1 MLNLSNMPDL
11 SSVTKGM
18 NLKQSLTK
26 GTGSVTNNA
35 VTDSDVTVLDTSWVM
50 SRFMVPDKELPDD
63 VAKRRYWS
71 SVKFKFTSSSLGNNI
86 AINTRPQFTR
96 YADIRSGLS
105 LGHNSGNP
113 KEVNSRT
120 KEAGFGMGRYY
131 SESID
136 DNQQLVYL
144 TFGVPKFNNL
154 LSFFTRAVSYEDSY
168 IANHGRLPTGYTVGQ
183 VAGGILMLAAFP
195 LITITLWA
203 VKTITKIVLGGSTL
217 DYYYMEPTMH
227 TYWSAVNTIV
237 TNLATEMGIL
247 IPSLMEEKAD
257 TMLKE
262 NKRTGMPVQL
272 NRNDMDELR
281 KYFPTLIS
289 DNNYIDIFA
298 IATRSQTIVNQ
309 QMLLDKEKFYDMDEN
324 APLDP
329 SLTEQSLMLYNDTIA
344 SKINSTLSFNNF
356 LNIMTG
362 GGKPS
367 GDGTNNSDEKPF
379 WENKVDEQSG
389 AVQDESLPA
398 TDPNTPPTSTS
409 SAEDNRYSRST
420 KNADEYGTYP
430 NDPHAPVV
438 PDGTKSYIEK
448 AADAADAAFRD
459 GGLFAI
465 FNVDYTGSPTDSF
478 SNSLTEIESAGMIN
492 SVTSSVRNMRFNL
505 SNGNIA
511 GDTIDSLLG
520 GAKNVLMGAA
530 DSITFGLSNVV
541 AGVLGGAYVDLP
553 KVWDSSDAS
562 INQTSYS
569 IQLVSPYGN
578 PISQLQNIYIP
589 LAMLLAGA
597 LPISAGGSSHASPFL
612 CSAYSKGIQNI
623 KLGMITSLSI
633 TRGTTNLPFN
643 KNFKP
648 LAYDVSFTVSEFSNI
663 VTLPITASIFSSF
676 QASFED
682 NSPMGKYIA
691 LLSSRDIMTNKYF
704 IPKIKIKASRAAM
717 TVSQGISAAS
727 WGLRVGEF
735 TNKYL
740 GGFVNSGNLTPG
752 YNQNN

>member
-1 MLNLSNMPDL
+1 MLNLSNLPDL
-11 SSVTKGM
+11 SSVTNGI

-26 GTGSVTNNA
+26 GTGSVTNNT
-35 VTDSDVTVLDTSWVM
+35 VTDSDVTVLDNSWVM

-113 KEVNSRT
+113 KEANSRT
-120 KEAGFGMGRYY
+120 KDTGFGMGRYY

-195 LITITLWA
+195 LITITIWA
-203 VKTITKIVLGGSTL
+203 VKTITKIIVGGATL

-247 IPSLMEEKAD
+247 IPSLMDEKAD

-309 QMLLDKEKFYDMDEN
+309 QMLMDKEKFYDMDEN
-324 APLDP
+324 APFDP
-329 SLTEQSLMLYNDTIA
+329 TLNEQSLMLYNGTIA
-344 SKINSTLSFNNF
+344 NKINSALSFTNF
-356 LNIMTG
+356 LNKMTG
-362 GGKPS
+362 GGESTGGGS
-367 GDGTNNSDEKPF
+367 GEKPF

-389 AVQDESLPA
+389 AVQDESLTS
-398 TDPNTPPTSTS
+398 TDPNAPANIT
-409 SAEDNRYSRST
+409 EDSRHSRST
-420 KNADEYGTYP
+420 KNEDEYGTYP
-430 NDPHAPVV
+430 NDPYAPVV
-438 PDGTKSYIEK
+438 PEGSKSYLEK
-448 AADAADAAFRD
+448 ATDAADAAFRD

-465 FNVDYTGSPTDSF
+465 FNVDYSGSPTDSF
-478 SNSLTEIESAGMIN
+478 SSSLGEIESAGMIN

-511 GDTIDSLLG
+511 GDTVDSLLG

-597 LPISAGGSSHASPFL
+597 LPLAAGGSSHASPFL
-612 CSAYSKGIQNI
+612 CSAYSKGIQNV

-648 LAYDVSFTVSEFSNI
+648 LAIDVNFTVSDFSNI
-663 VTLPITASIFSSF
+663 VTLPITASMFSSF

-704 IPKIKIKASRAAM
+704 VPKIKIKASRAAM
-717 TVSQGISAAS
+717 SISQGLSAAS

-740 GGFVNSGNLTPG
+740 GGFVSSGNLTPG